1 MRFYEKYTEDQN
13 KLFVV
18 QDNVT
23 QEIRYFGSQCIKKA
37 LQIPDSE
44 LKREKNKLY
53 AKISQGMNSALWK
66 FDREV
71 IDVEKKRYIAS
82 YKKKDIPWEYSP
94 VKKALEKQRL
104 ELEKTYLAKLKFLR

>member
-53 AKISQGMNSALWK
+53 AKISQEMNSALWK